1 MSAPFN
7 ERGGESLGGV
17 GGGETPLP
25 GFRGGALGGFEWL
38 RRRFARSFTQVE
50 WELISRGGESI
61 DEVGGRGAGRG
72 GRNPTEAARV
82 LAFRRQWSLKEAFVK
97 ARGDGLAYELRR
109 VEFLPVPSP
118 TPPTPLRPAGG
129 SDVEPSV
136 VDGSVVDG
144 SVVGGSVVGGSV
156 VDGSVVGGSVVG
168 KSVVG
173 KSVTASDSHSEVLE
187 VAVSPWTSQP
197 SLQYSVHIDGSHCPQ
212 WRAHLLCLPRGYLA
226 SIVRQVSPHFAP
238 YATPHASHLFPTC
251 IHHRILC
258 HSICSTQSHEQ
269 RPGRGRSRRGGSLQ
283 ANIRAA
289 TASEYREPREA
300 RG

>member
-61 DEVGGRGAGRG
+61 DEGGGRGAGRG

-129 SDVEPSV
+129 SDVEASV

-144 SVVGGSVVGGSV
+144 SVVGGSVVG
-156 VDGSVVGGSVVG
+156 
-168 KSVVG
+168 KSAVG

-226 SIVRQVSPHFAP
+226 SIVRQVSPHFAS